1 MGQQV
6 ILLVV
11 LSVLIVG
18 ISVVVGI
25 TMFNAQ
31 NVQSNRDLVSS
42 DMVNLAAD
50 CFQYKS
56 RPSTMIGGNGSYAG
70 YTISST
76 GGWGPSNP
84 NAVYTISVATD
95 SLLVLTGTSNVVP
108 NATIVMSF
116 DGNGN
121 ATSPPV
127 YTGY

>member
-6 ILLVV
+6 LLLII
-11 LSVLIVG
+11 LSVIIVG

-25 TMFNAQ
+25 NMFNAQ
-31 NVQSNRDLVSS
+31 SAQSNKDLVST
-42 DMVNLAAD
+42 DLINLAAD
-50 CFQYKS
+50 CYQYKS

-70 YTISST
+70 YTIAST
-76 GGWGPSNP
+76 GGWGPDNP
-84 NAVYTISVATD
+84 NAVYTITVATD
-95 SLLVLTGTSNVVP
+95 SALVLTAASKDVA

-116 DGNGN
+116 DGSGN